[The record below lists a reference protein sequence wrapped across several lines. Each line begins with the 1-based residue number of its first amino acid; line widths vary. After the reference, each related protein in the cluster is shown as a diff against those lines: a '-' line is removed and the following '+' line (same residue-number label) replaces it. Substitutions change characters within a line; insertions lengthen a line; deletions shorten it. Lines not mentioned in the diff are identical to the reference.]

1 MNIRLPIK
9 LKPGGQKKGAKEEYI
24 DSLRVFAE
32 DIKEA
37 QRGIDFQMS
46 ARGWCYIMEQFG
58 LEKSD
63 FDDGEQFIKECRIY
77 GFLKP
82 GFILEEEG
90 HKVVQQPDESESA
103 EDFVKGQY
111 DMWQTAGDYFKSS
124 WEFYNGISFWEAQD
138 CYIQLLVEKVDLKSL
153 FMGICN
159 KYKIPIA
166 NLRGS
171 GSIEQKA
178 VMAMNFQLAEEKGK
192 KLILFACGDFDP
204 PGQEIRK
211 VLKGHFE
218 KYSTFTGWDP
228 KNLIVDPIGLTFR
241 FIQENNLTWIDNL
254 ESSGERALDDPKGK
268 VWKDNR
274 FNIREYVAQYGA
286 KKCEANA
293 IVVAPKLG
301 RKMLQDAVNKWLG
314 KDAYKDY
321 EEALEIERER
331 ARELIEEK
339 GRGEHEGNGS

>member
-1 MNIRLPIK
+1 MDIQLPIK
-9 LKPGGQKKGAKEEYI
+9 RKKGAQRRGAKEEYI
-24 DSLRVFAE
+24 ASLRVFAE
-32 DIKEA
+32 TMKEI
-37 QRGIDFQMS
+37 QGRIDFHIS
-46 ARGWCYIMEQFG
+46 ARGWCYAMEPFG
-58 LEKSD
+58 LKKSD
-63 FDDGEQFIKECRIY
+63 FDDGEQFIKECRIH

-103 EDFVKGQY
+103 EDFVEGQY

-124 WEFYNGISFWEAQD
+124 WHLYDGISFWEAQD

-178 VMAMNFQLAEEKGK
+178 VMARNFQLAEEKGK
-192 KLILFACGDFDP
+192 KPILFACGDFDP

-228 KNLIVDPIGLTFR
+228 VNLIVDPIGLTYR
-241 FIQENNLTWIDNL
+241 FIQENNLTWVDNL
-254 ESSGERALDDPKGK
+254 KSGSKRDLDDPKGK
-268 VWKDNR
+268 VWIENR
-274 FNIREYVAQYGA
+274 FNIREYVAKYGVR
-286 KKCEANA
+286 KCEANA
-293 IVVAPKLG
+293 VVIVPELG
-301 RKMLQDAVNKWLG
+301 RKILQDAIDKWLE
-314 KDAYKDY
+314 KDAHKSYLLALKIGQSRAKELV
-321 EEALEIERER
+321 EERLNKEI
-331 ARELIEEK
+331 I
-339 GRGEHEGNGS
+339 

>member
-1 MNIRLPIK
+1 MGIRLPIK
-9 LKPGGQKKGAKEEYI
+9 RKRGAQRKGAKEEYI
-24 DSLRVFAE
+24 ASLRVFAE
-32 DIKEA
+32 TMEEI
-37 QRGIDFQMS
+37 QGRIDFHMS
-46 ARGWCYIMEQFG
+46 ARGWCYAMEPFG
-58 LEKSD
+58 LKKSD

-90 HKVVQQPDESESA
+90 HKVVQQPDEIESV
-103 EDFVKGQY
+103 EDFVEGQY
-111 DMWQTAGDYFKSS
+111 NMWQEAEEYYIDS
-124 WEFYNGISFWEAQD
+124 WQLYDGISFWDKQD
-138 CYIQLLVEKVDLKSL
+138 YYIQLLVEKVDLKSL

-178 VMAMNFQLAEEKGK
+178 VMAMNFQLAEKKGK
-192 KLILFACGDFDP
+192 KPILFACGDFDP

-218 KYSTFTGWDP
+218 RYSTFTGWNP
-228 KNLIVDPIGLTFR
+228 KDLIVDPIGLTYR
-241 FIQENNLTWIDNL
+241 FIQENDLTWIDNL
-254 ESSGERALDDPKGK
+254 ESSGERNLDDPTGK

-274 FNIREYVAQYGA
+274 FNIREYVAKYGA
-286 KKCEANA
+286 RKCEANA

-301 RKMLQDAVNKWLG
+301 RKMLQDAIDKWLG
-314 KDAYKDY
+314 EDAYKDY
-321 EEALEIERER
+321 LSALETGRSR
-331 ARELIEEK
+331 AKELIEEK
-339 GRGEHEGNGS
+339 EEE